1 MTPTIL
7 GIAGIIGAS
16 GGILGPLVTLYIAL
30 RRISPIE
37 RQAAAAAAAEAE
49 KKRELQDEEQDAEI
63 EDLRRQVRKLT
74 ARKKGDI

>member
-16 GGILGPLVTLYIAL
+16 GGILGPIVTLFIAL

-37 RQAAAAAAAEAE
+37 RQAAAAAAAETK
-49 KKRELQDEEQDAEI
+49 KKREQADEEQDAEI
-63 EDLRRQVRKLT
+63 QELRRQIRKLN
-74 ARKKGDI
+74 ARKRGDT